1 MIWKNTASLFTLGAI
16 CGLVLSARQEIMGRR
31 EFIIFPL
38 LVFVASGQQGTFKV
52 FQNTL
57 DLSDFGLISGAI
69 LNASGSG
76 YVDGVTLCMR
86 FQVNV

>member
-1 MIWKNTASLFTLGAI
+1 MFTLGAF
-16 CGLVLSARQEIMGRR
+16 CGLALSARQEIMGTG

-38 LVFVASGQQGTFKV
+38 LVSLASGQGTFKV

-69 LNASGSG
+69 LNASGNG
-76 YVDGVTLCMR
+76 YVDAVTICMR
-86 FQVNV
+86 FQV

>member
-1 MIWKNTASLFTLGAI
+1 MNWKNTASLFTWGAI
-16 CGLVLSARQEIMGRR
+16 CGQVSSARPEIMGRG

-38 LVFVASGQQGTFKV
+38 LVSLASGQGTFKV

-76 YVDGVTLCMR
+76 YVDAVTVCMR
-86 FQVNV
+86 FQV

>member
-1 MIWKNTASLFTLGAI
+1 MVRGDI
-16 CGLVLSARQEIMGRR
+16 
-31 EFIIFPL
+31 IIFPL
-38 LVFVASGQQGTFKV
+38 LVTLVSGQGTFKV

-76 YVDGVTLCMR
+76 YVDALTVCMR
-86 FQVNV
+86 FQVKCVGLYGPNKNLYIFIWK

>member
-16 CGLVLSARQEIMGRR
+16 CGPVLSARQEIMGRH

-38 LVFVASGQQGTFKV
+38 LVSLASGQGTFTV

-57 DLSDFGLISGAI
+57 DQSDFGLISGAI

-76 YVDGVTLCMR
+76 YVDAVTICMR
-86 FQVNV
+86 FQV

>member
-1 MIWKNTASLFTLGAI
+1 MVG
-16 CGLVLSARQEIMGRR
+16 GD
-31 EFIIFPL
+31 FIIFPL
-38 LVFVASGQQGTFKV
+38 LVALASGTFKV

-76 YVDGVTLCMR
+76 YVDAVTLCMR
-86 FQVNV
+86 FQVKCVGLYGPNKNWK